1 MAVVPEGAIPISLS
15 PSDVAKDTPA
25 TMDVGELTVI
35 IVTQQP

>member
-15 PSDVAKDTPA
+15 ASDVANDTPA
-25 TMDVGELTVI
+25 TMNIGELTVI